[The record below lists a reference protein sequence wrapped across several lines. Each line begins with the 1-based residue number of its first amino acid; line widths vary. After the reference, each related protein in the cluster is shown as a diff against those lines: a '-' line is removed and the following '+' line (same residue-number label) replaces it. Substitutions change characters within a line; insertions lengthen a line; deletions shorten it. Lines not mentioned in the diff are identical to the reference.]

1 MLFGVVPCATTQLA
15 DNNRIENS
23 VALALIAVLRL
34 RCDFVS
40 SVETVGA
47 ITVEENPIDPLGG

>member
-34 RCDFVS
+34 RCDFVV